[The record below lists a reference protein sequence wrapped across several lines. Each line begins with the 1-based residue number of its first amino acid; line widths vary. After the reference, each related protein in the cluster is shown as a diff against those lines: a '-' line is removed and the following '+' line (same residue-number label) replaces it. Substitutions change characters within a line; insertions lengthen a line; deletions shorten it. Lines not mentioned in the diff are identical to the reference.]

1 MRAAVATLVL
11 LAILV
16 VGHAQRYQCKGET
29 FRLRKPWSMLTA
41 TERAR
46 HIAAVGD
53 AMSAGYHHRFVEMHT
68 EPQSEREAH
77 GCMFIYWHRKFLLGY
92 ENMLRSLKP
101 EYACLTLP
109 YWDYATLSSSFVSG
123 SCQSMYSCATNLI
136 DSLGGLADSNARRT
150 WYRINGDRIHG
161 IGCVQRPPLDNF
173 CQSTSAFQSKQCMRC
188 VPRGDIASA
197 AVPPETNIVPV
208 FSQILGGASPTTGKT
223 FAEVSSSIQN
233 NAHNTIHNALGSTMA
248 TFQSP
253 SDPLFYLH
261 HAEIDLMHR
270 IYFKCVVADTVPGRV
285 PVLSDSAKRS
295 ESDTRIWRSCVRYN
309 ETTIRSTDPVLMLA
323 GQYNQVKIDVHNPS
337 SPLYEFFKDL
347 PRAYYKYV
355 DGDDLGRFSYR
366 YQYTGML
373 ADMLTKCKRFIAP
386 QTATFL
392 QSAGSPTNPSY
403 VDRCVDR
410 PRLACEVTE
419 QSFLDYMSNVAGE
432 RGWSHDHLIAQVEA
446 LVCIHHHECLGG
458 CADYS
463 DEFKATFHPM
473 GPPRCKVVVDR
484 WKNGQLHIRVKN
496 WRAILARFFPCAHD
510 AAIANA

>member
-68 EPQSEREAH
+68 EPQSECEAH

-123 SCQSMYSCATNLI
+123 M
-136 DSLGGLADSNARRT
+136 RRT
-150 WYRINGDRIHG
+150 RGHNVL
-161 IGCVQRPPLDNF
+161 IGPARFLNSSARHVVQ
-173 CQSTSAFQSKQCMRC
+173 Q
-188 VPRGDIASA
+188 
-197 AVPPETNIVPV
+197 
-208 FSQILGGASPTTGKT
+208 
-223 FAEVSSSIQN
+223 
-233 NAHNTIHNALGSTMA
+233 
-248 TFQSP
+248 
-253 SDPLFYLH
+253 
-261 HAEIDLMHR
+261 AEIDLMHR

-347 PRAYYKYV
+347 PRAYYK
-355 DGDDLGRFSYR
+355 
-366 YQYTGML
+366 
-373 ADMLTKCKRFIAP
+373 
-386 QTATFL
+386 TATFL
-392 QSAGSPTNPSY
+392 QSAGSSTNPSY